1 MPFFFFPLTSSLL
14 CLLPWHL
21 MGEKGSKEAAAPA
34 GAAAAPLTSFDKAAD
49 VKEDE
54 FENGVTPDTS
64 LSSDISTPE
73 EAAAKRKA
81 YAHLRS
87 PYATPPPKK
96 NTNKNGDASST
107 APPAHHANVIEQV
120 YNEDFNTIDHIQAM
134 RLPPMVAQQLKNA
147 VRDEAERQ
155 CAETEK
161 TMARCLQDKM
171 WTSWKCQK
179 ERDVY
184 FYCVEDVEKKNL
196 LPDPN
201 DPTWTDMLTAF
212 RWKYNLGVFHGEIIG
227 RNNIMKEIWREHYPD
242 RDLPHPW
249 VKDA

>member
-1 MPFFFFPLTSSLL
+1 
-14 CLLPWHL
+14 
-21 MGEKGSKEAAAPA
+21 MGVKGSKEAAAGSNNGTA
-34 GAAAAPLTSFDKAAD
+34 VAHLAKGAAAPGDD
-49 VKEDE
+49 DDME
-54 FENGVTPDTS
+54 FENGVTPDAS

-81 YAHLRS
+81 YAGLRS
-87 PYATPPPKK
+87 PYAKSQPQKSANVK
-96 NTNKNGDASST
+96 SAST
-107 APPAHHANVIEQV
+107 APAPTHHANLIEQI
-120 YNEDFNTIDHIQAM
+120 YNEDFDTIDHIQAM

-147 VRDEAERQ
+147 VRDEAERH

-179 ERDVY
+179 ERDTY
-184 FYCVEDVEKKNL
+184 FHCVEDVEKKNMR
-196 LPDPN
+196 PDPN

-242 RDLPHPW
+242 RELPHPW

>member
-1 MPFFFFPLTSSLL
+1 
-14 CLLPWHL
+14 
-21 MGEKGSKEAAAPA
+21 MGAKGSKDA
-34 GAAAAPLTSFDKAAD
+34 GAAASVNQLSKGAAAGD
-49 VKEDE
+49 DLEE
-54 FENGVTPDTS
+54 FENGVTPDAS

-81 YAHLRS
+81 YANLRS
-87 PYATPPPKK
+87 AYAKAPPPK
-96 NTNKNGDASST
+96 NSGASST
-107 APPAHHANVIEQV
+107 PGHHTNLIEQI
-120 YNEDFNTIDHIQAM
+120 YNEDFDMIDHIQAM

-147 VRDEAERQ
+147 VRDEAERH

-184 FYCVEDVEKKNL
+184 FHCVEDIERKNL
-196 LPDPN
+196 RPDPN
-201 DPTWTDMLTAF
+201 DPNWTDMLTAF
-212 RWKYNLGVFHGEIIG
+212 RWKYNLGVFHGEMIG

-242 RDLPHPW
+242 RELPHPW

>member
-1 MPFFFFPLTSSLL
+1 
-14 CLLPWHL
+14 
-21 MGEKGSKEAAAPA
+21 MGAKGSKDAA
-34 GAAAAPLTSFDKAAD
+34 GGAPLPTTSSGTVGND
-49 VKEDE
+49 V
-54 FENGVTPDTS
+54 NPSVAPDAS
-64 LSSDISTPE
+64 LSSDISTPS

-87 PYATPPPKK
+87 PYAQPQRS
-96 NTNKNGDASST
+96 A
-107 APPAHHANVIEQV
+107 APATSPHTNVIEQI
-120 YNEDFNTIDHIQAM
+120 YNEDFDTIDHIQAM

-147 VRDEAERQ
+147 VRDEAERH
-155 CAETEK
+155 CAEAEK

-184 FYCVEDVEKKNL
+184 FHCVEDVEQANL
-196 LPDPN
+196 RPDPN
-201 DPTWTDMLTAF
+201 DTTRTDILTGF

-227 RNNIMKEIWREHYPD
+227 RNNIMKAIWKEHYPD
-242 RDLPHPW
+242 RELPHPW